1 MSRTTSWTESRPTAR
16 NRVGR
21 RGEGHVQHRQ
31 LPGTRDHLPTGQ
43 DPEGLRAPP
52 LDPCPHR
59 RHPEVTR
66 TAIDPRVSERH
77 DTMSSVPAL
86 RTTDLIGRD
95 AELEQ
100 LTAQLGI
107 RTSGDASGG
116 RADGPRTAPAR
127 AVLV

>member
-1 MSRTTSWTESRPTAR
+1 MSGPTSRTESLPT
-16 NRVGR
+16 VHKGPWS

-31 LPGTRDHLPTGQ
+31 LPGCRDRLPAGQ
-43 DPEGLRAPP
+43 DQEGLRAPT
-52 LDPCPHR
+52 LDTCPHR
-59 RHPEVTR
+59 RHPEVIR
-66 TAIDPRVSERH
+66 TAIDLPMSERH

-107 RTSGDASGG
+107 RTSG
-116 RADGPRTAPAR
+116 ADRT
-127 AVLV
+127 V

>member
-1 MSRTTSWTESRPTAR
+1 M
-16 NRVGR
+16 
-21 RGEGHVQHRQ
+21 
-31 LPGTRDHLPTGQ
+31 
-43 DPEGLRAPP
+43 
-52 LDPCPHR
+52 
-59 RHPEVTR
+59 TR

-107 RTSGDASGG
+107 RTSGDSGADAAVPPGPCSSAATPAWARPAS
-116 RADGPRTAPAR
+116 
-127 AVLV
+127 

>member
-1 MSRTTSWTESRPTAR
+1 M
-16 NRVGR
+16 
-21 RGEGHVQHRQ
+21 
-31 LPGTRDHLPTGQ
+31 
-43 DPEGLRAPP
+43 
-52 LDPCPHR
+52 
-59 RHPEVTR
+59 TR

-107 RTSGDASGG
+107 RTSGDPSG
-116 RADGPRTAPAR
+116 AAR
-127 AVLV
+127 